1 MSLYSQS
8 DAVGWAYS
16 TSTVC
21 AIIEVGRYLDRM
33 LSLGAQKFSVSFSY
47 EMLSDCKES

>member
-1 MSLYSQS
+1 MSWSTQS

-16 TSTVC
+16 TSAVC
-21 AIIEVGRYLDRM
+21 AIIEVERYLDRM
-33 LSLGAQKFSVSFSY
+33 LSLGAQKFSVSCTY